1 MVIIKLLLSEVYYQN
16 LIAPTV
22 NHKCL
27 NLNPLNATFSKY
39 QTKII
44 VCDSLCTHCQVK
56 NLVKNQ
62 TESKIEAY
70 N

>member
-1 MVIIKLLLSEVYYQN
+1 MVIIKLLVSEEYYQN

-39 QTKII
+39 QICDNTVVT
-44 VCDSLCTHCQVK
+44 VCAP
-56 NLVKNQ
+56 NQ
-62 TESKIEAY
+62 
-70 N
+70 NN